1 MSRTDPQL
9 KVRLSEELKAAVTEA
24 AKNNHRSVNAEI
36 VARLEESFNDYL
48 VAGHRLSAEISP
60 EEASDWKERVLA
72 VEEAMKAFIGSR
84 SLSSETS
91 DSESESKPE

>member
-84 SLSSETS
+84 SLSPEIS